1 MAIGYTRLE
10 SLRSEIFGAT
20 FPQRAARL
28 DLIKRLV
35 ASRWQ
40 LEATR
45 RIRTHIAAYL
55 ASIASETTENSVI
68 ISLPRKNSGRASF
81 LARMMEFGFGPGG
94 IGTYTGGKYDMRLLG
109 EKLLSRKK
117 KSRTGKV
124 IIPFSHS
131 KKTASTNIG
140 SDVDKLFKRI
150 AGEGQLLSIRESK
163 IKTTWGA
170 KLPSG
175 IGKKLKPHH
184 ATTLESG
191 MVKSG
196 VRDSRSGKEIATG
209 YTTFRTVPEGKKK
222 NPLSWMSKGIEPRDI
237 AGRYVIPAIPE
248 MLRDAG
254 LI

>member
-1 MAIGYTRLE
+1 MSIGYTRLE

-28 DLIKRLV
+28 DLIQRLV

-68 ISLPRKNSGRASF
+68 ISLPGKDSGRASF

-131 KKTASTNIG
+131 KKTASANIG
-140 SDVDKLFKRI
+140 SDVDIK
-150 AGEGQLLSIRESK
+150 ESK

-196 VRDSRSGKEIATG
+196 VRDSRSGKEVATG

-248 MLRDAG
+248 MLKDAG